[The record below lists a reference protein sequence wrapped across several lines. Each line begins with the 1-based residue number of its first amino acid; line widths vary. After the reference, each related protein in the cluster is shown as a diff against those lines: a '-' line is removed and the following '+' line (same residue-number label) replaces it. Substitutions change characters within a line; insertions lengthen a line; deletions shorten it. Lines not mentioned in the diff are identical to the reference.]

1 MSILAVQYLE
11 GGGNFVAPHADEVQ
25 ARLREMFGLLPVTDL
40 LIGWDVGP
48 ELAQVCRKM
57 CKRAGARLYQWH
69 PLLVGWGRVAA
80 RPEWRVVGADGE
92 PMAGFQGRPEFTF
105 LRPDE
110 PAVQEAVLGRLER
123 AVRSGLYDGI
133 FLDRIRYPVA
143 EPRFAGRAASITHIV
158 AQAAG
163 LIRAAG
169 LSVGL
174 DCFAP
179 SLAAPVGQD
188 LGALSAVGD
197 WVKLMLYGHTWAPAG
212 MPFEMGL
219 QEGLPQHVLAAEVE
233 RGRAA
238 GVKTLLAG
246 IELVEIEGVTRLSP
260 PQIRADLEAIH
271 GAGADGLVLSWDLKY
286 MPDEYMELVAASVA
300 G

>member
-11 GGGNFVAPHADEVQ
+11 GGFDFVAPEAGRVR
-25 ARLREMFGLLPVTDL
+25 ARLRETFDLLPVTDL

-48 ELAQVCRKM
+48 ELARVCRGM
-57 CKRAGARLYQWH
+57 CERAGVRLYQWH
-69 PLLVGWGRVAA
+69 PLLVGWGSVAI
-80 RPEWRVVGADGE
+80 RPEWRVAGADGE
-92 PMAGFQGRPEFTF
+92 PVAGFGGLPEFTF
-105 LRPDE
+105 LRPDSA
-110 PAVQEAVLGRLER
+110 AVQEAVLRRLER

-133 FLDRIRYPVA
+133 FLDRIRYPSA
-143 EPRFAGRAASITHIV
+143 DAASAGKADNITRVV

-163 LIRAAG
+163 MIRSAG

-188 LGALSAVGD
+188 LGALSALGD

-219 QEGLPQHVLAAEVE
+219 SEGLPPQALAAEVE
-233 RGRAA
+233 RGRTA
-238 GVKTLLAG
+238 GVGTLLAG
-246 IELVEIEGVTRLSP
+246 IELVEIEGVTHLSP
-260 PQIRADLEAIH
+260 PQIRADLAALH
-271 GAGADGLVLSWDLKY
+271 GAGVDGLVLSWDLRY
-286 MPDEYMELVAASVA
+286 MPVEYLELV
-300 G
+300 GEY